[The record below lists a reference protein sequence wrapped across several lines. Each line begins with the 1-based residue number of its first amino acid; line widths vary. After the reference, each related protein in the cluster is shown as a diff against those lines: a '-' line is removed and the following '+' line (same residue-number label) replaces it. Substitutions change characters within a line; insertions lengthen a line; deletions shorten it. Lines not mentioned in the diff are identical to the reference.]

1 VHTPRIPADP
11 SIEAVEQ
18 LLEEGRSSGARALGR
33 REVAAELLVG
43 GAFLLAAAAMAF
55 LLPSDRPLEIG
66 ELLVFALAYAAATRI
81 QFDVGAGYS
90 PPTQLVL
97 VPMLF
102 ALPAY
107 SVPLV
112 VAAGLLLGDVPD
124 YVMGRRHGSRAV
136 KVLGDSWHAV
146 GPALVLGIA
155 GTGDPAWQDWPV
167 YLAALAAQVGCDLVA
182 ATLREWLGRGVAPRV
197 QVGVLA
203 WAYAVDVLLAP
214 VGLLAAFAS
223 ADQPYAFLLML
234 PLAGLLVILARER
247 SARLDNVRELGHAYR
262 ETAELNARLLDTERR
277 ATRAREELL
286 ASASHELQTPLA
298 ILLGLVDTARGQR
311 LPDTER
317 DRVYSTMRRQTLLMR
332 HLVRQ
337 FLDYTWVK
345 AGHQLEVSPR
355 PVDVLPVVEE
365 VAQIQTDAGTIEV
378 EADTDLPDAM
388 VDPDRLHQVLM
399 SLVSNAVKFSP
410 PGSPVVIRVSS
421 GEESITISVSDR
433 GPGIDA
439 GDLPNLF
446 DEGRL
451 EREAPNG
458 GPSTGLGL
466 YLARS
471 ITEPQGGRIEVT
483 SVPGEGSCFTIVLR
497 RAEARRRHEG
507 GREHRRRGSG
517 SARRVGAD
525 QAARGR

>member
-1 VHTPRIPADP
+1 VHSPRIPADP
-11 SIEAVEQ
+11 STEAVEQ
-18 LLEEGRSSGARALGR
+18 LLEAGRSSGARALDR
-33 REVAAELLVG
+33 REAAAELLVG
-43 GAFLLAAAAMAF
+43 GAFLVAAAAMAF

-66 ELLVFALAYAAATRI
+66 ELLVFVLAYAAATRI
-81 QFDVGAGYS
+81 QFDVGAGYV

-112 VAAGLLLGDVPD
+112 VATGLLLGDVPD

-136 KVLGDSWHAV
+136 KGLGDSWHAV

-155 GTGDPAWQDWPV
+155 GTGAPAWQDWPV

-182 ATLREWLGRGVAPRV
+182 AILREWLGRGVAPRV

-203 WAYAVDVLLAP
+203 WGYAVDVLLAP

-223 ADQPYAFLLML
+223 AEQPYAFLLIL
-234 PLAGLLVILARER
+234 PLAGLLVMLAHER
-247 SARLDNVRELGHAYR
+247 NARLDHVIELGHAYR

-286 ASASHELQTPLA
+286 ASASHEMQTPLA
-298 ILLGLVDTARGQR
+298 ILLGLIDTVRGQP
-311 LPDTER
+311 LPEPER
-317 DRVYSTMRRQTLLMR
+317 DRVYSTMRRQTLLLR
-332 HLVRQ
+332 QLVRQ

-345 AGHQLEVSPR
+345 AGRELEVSPR
-355 PVDVLPVVEE
+355 PTDVLPVVEE
-365 VAQIQTDAGTIEV
+365 VALMQTDPGTIEV
-378 EADTDLPDAM
+378 EADADLPDVM

-410 PGSPVVIRVSS
+410 PGSSVAIRVLSD
-421 GEESITISVSDR
+421 EESVDISVSDR

-439 GDLPNLF
+439 SDLPSLF

-451 EREAPNG
+451 TVETPDG

-471 ITEPQGGRIEVT
+471 LTELQGGRIEVT
-483 SVPGEGSCFTIVLR
+483 SSPGEGSCFTIVLR
-497 RAEARRRHEG
+497 RAKAG
-507 GREHRRRGSG
+507 RRGTRAAQAIASG
-517 SARRVGAD
+517 
-525 QAARGR
+525 